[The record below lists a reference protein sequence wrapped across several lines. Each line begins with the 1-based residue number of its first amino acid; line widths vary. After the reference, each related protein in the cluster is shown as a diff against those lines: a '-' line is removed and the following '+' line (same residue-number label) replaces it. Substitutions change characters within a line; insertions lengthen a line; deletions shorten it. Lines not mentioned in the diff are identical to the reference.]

1 MQSDFVGISDG
12 DSLTCVLPPN
22 GGDFWP
28 FGSNPSNSST
38 SSTSGSGSSGSNSSN
53 SSGGGGGGGGHAA
66 GIGIGVVVAVLAVGV
81 IAFFGRR
88 WWMKKQEDNAHYNAA
103 REMANRSEYT
113 QKLQ

>member
-1 MQSDFVGISDG
+1 
-12 DSLTCVLPPN
+12 
-22 GGDFWP
+22 
-28 FGSNPSNSST
+28 
-38 SSTSGSGSSGSNSSN
+38 
-53 SSGGGGGGGGHAA
+53 
-66 GIGIGVVVAVLAVGV
+66 LAIGV